1 MKILLDL
8 QGLQS
13 SSRERGIGRL
23 TRQLALAMIAEG
35 GHEFHVL
42 LGEDLSHE
50 IDAVETEFRRLL
62 PPGRVH
68 SFGPYGPTACVH
80 EQNVWRARAAA
91 LLREARIAEIAPDIV
106 HVGSLFEGF
115 TEDFITSVGRLPAD
129 HATAVTLYDLIPL
142 ADPDRYLGSPAY
154 KRHYLRNVQDLK
166 RADLLLSISDY
177 SKREAIDLLHLP
189 EERIAVMFAGVGDH
203 FRPARLSAPEK
214 DALLRRFGLTR
225 RFVLFVG
232 AADPRKN
239 LELLIRA
246 YMKLPAGLRSDLDLV
261 FAGKLVAHEKD
272 AIIAAAR
279 RNGVPP
285 YHVIFTGYIAD
296 ADLIALYG
304 LCDVLVFPSTHEGFG
319 LPPLEAMAC
328 GAPVLVA
335 DNTSLPEVVGRQD
348 CMFDPFDVESLRER
362 LLFAL
367 GDREWREAMRAYGPQ
382 RAKLFTWRAAARRA
396 LDAFE
401 TLHARRLREREAVRL
416 PERMP
421 LPAPVRRPRMA
432 FVSPLPPDH
441 SGIADYSAE
450 LLRELLDHY
459 EIDLVHPDGT
469 TDDAWLAGNCAVRD
483 IVHFERHA
491 GEYDR
496 IVYSFGNSTFHT
508 HMFRLLARFPGTVIL
523 HDAFLSNLAIHLL
536 HVAGKP
542 ADAIAEEIYASH
554 GVTGLRLLTEEG
566 YDGVARDLTMSGG
579 VFRNAHGVIV
589 HSDFAAGIAEAA
601 FGPTVRSMIAVV
613 PHLRSLPKRGGR
625 KAARKALGIPPDAF
639 VVASFGI
646 VDPRKLNLLTAEAFS
661 SSGLAADPENR
672 LVFVGPHQEPYAGE
686 VLAAATADHP
696 DAGVVFAGRLS
707 DTEYGQ
713 YMEAADIAVQLRTES
728 RGETSGATLGAMA
741 YGLPT
746 LATDLGPV
754 AELPDGCLVK
764 LEPDASAEDVAAIL
778 LRLRR
783 DPEDCRR
790 LGEAARAYIAGALE
804 PRAIG
809 RRLSELVEGFA
820 ATSPRV
826 SERVL
831 VEAVA
836 DIAAET
842 RPTSNDLA
850 RLAGHLQALYP
861 PPRLRQLLC
870 DVSGIARED
879 LRTGIERVVRA
890 VLERLIAAPPDG
902 FRIEPV
908 VIRDGVPHYA
918 RAFLRDRLGLPTGP
932 LDDTP
937 VAFGPGDRYL
947 GLDWVPD
954 RIPDAA
960 PWLGRFRRAGGGITF
975 VVYDL
980 LPLEMPR
987 FFPDWLEALDRRW
1000 LDTITTCADHLACIS
1015 AATADSV
1022 ARLADPATIAG
1033 RADALEIGWFHL
1045 GHDLAVGMP
1054 TTGVP
1059 DDGEAVLAAMVRRP
1073 TFLIVGTVEPRK
1085 GHVDALDAFEALWA
1099 EGRNVALVVV
1109 GKEGWMVQEL
1119 ADRIRGHA
1127 EHGARLVW
1135 LPKVSDEYLDTLY
1148 GAATAVVVAS
1158 HGEGFGLPLVEG
1170 AARGTPIIARDLPV
1184 FREVGGAGADYFDD
1198 RPGGLAAAIRSWL
1211 AARQSGRV
1219 VAPVP
1224 MARLSWAEATAQLLA
1239 IVRGERVYRTLDP
1252 DEQPAGRQ
1260 RRIGAS
1266 S

>member
-42 LGEDLSHE
+42 FGEDLSHE

-62 PPGRVH
+62 PPGRIH
-68 SFGPYGPTACVH
+68 TFGPYGPTACVH
-80 EQNVWRARAAA
+80 EANVWRARAAA
-91 LLREARIAEIAPDIV
+91 LLREARIAQIAPDIV

-115 TEDFITSVGRLPAD
+115 VEDFITSVGLLQGD

-166 RADLLLSISDY
+166 RADLLLSISEY
-177 SKREAIDLLHLP
+177 SKREAIDLLQLP

-203 FRPARLSAPEK
+203 FRPVSLSAPEK
-214 DALLRRFGLTR
+214 GALLGRYGMSR

-239 LELLIRA
+239 IKLLVRA
-246 YMKLPAGLRSDLDLV
+246 YTQLPAALRADLDLV

-272 AIIAAAR
+272 AIAAAAER
-279 RNGVPP
+279 HGVPP
-285 YHVIFTGYIAD
+285 EHVIFTGYIAD

-348 CMFDPFDVESLRER
+348 CLFDPFDVESLRER

-367 GDREWREAMRAYGPQ
+367 GNRQWREAMRAYGPQ
-382 RAKLFTWRAAARRA
+382 RARMFTWRAAARRA

-401 TLHARRLREREAVRL
+401 ELHARRMRERAEIRF
-416 PERMP
+416 PERP
-421 LPAPVRRPRMA
+421 TLPAPTRRPRIA

-459 EIDLVHPDGT
+459 EIDLVHPDGMT
-469 TDDAWLAGNCAVRD
+469 EDPWLAGNCAVRD
-483 IVHFERHA
+483 IAYFERHA
-491 GEYDR
+491 GGYDR

-523 HDAFLSNLAIHLL
+523 HDAFLSNLAIHLM

-542 ADAIAEEIYASH
+542 ADVIVEEIYASH
-554 GVTGLRLLTEEG
+554 GITGLRLLADEG
-566 YDGVARDLTMSGG
+566 YDGVSRELTMSGAI
-579 VFRNAHGVIV
+579 FRNAHGVIV
-589 HSDFAAGIAEAA
+589 HSDFALGIAEAA
-601 FGPTVRSMIAVV
+601 FGPTVRPMMTVV
-613 PHLRSLPKRGGR
+613 PHLRSLPKPG
-625 KAARKALGIPPDAF
+625 ARDVARETLGIPQDAF
-639 VVASFGI
+639 VIASFGI
-646 VDPRKLNLLTAEAFS
+646 VDPRKLNLLTAEAFVA
-661 SSGLAADPENR
+661 SGLAADPESR
-672 LVFVGPHQEPYAGE
+672 LVFVGPYHEPYAGE
-686 VLAAATADHP
+686 VLAAVTGRHP
-696 DAGVVFAGRLS
+696 DAVVVFAGRLS
-707 DTEYGQ
+707 DAEYGH
-713 YMEAADIAVQLRTES
+713 YMAAADVAIQLRTES

-746 LATDLGPV
+746 IATDLGPV
-754 AELPDGCLVK
+754 AEFPDDCLVK
-764 LEPDASAEDVAAIL
+764 LAPDADAEEVGAVL
-778 LRLRR
+778 LRLR
-783 DPEDCRR
+783 EDREESRR
-790 LGEAARAYIAGALE
+790 LGEAARAHLAVAHA

-809 RRLSELVEGFA
+809 RRVRDIVEGFA
-820 ATSPRV
+820 TTSGRV
-826 SERVL
+826 GERVL
-831 VEAVA
+831 VDAVV
-836 DIAAET
+836 DIATET
-842 RPTSNDLA
+842 QPSSADLG
-850 RLAGHLQALYP
+850 RLADHVRALYP
-861 PPRLRQLLC
+861 PPRRRQMFY
-870 DVSGIARED
+870 DVSGVARED

-890 VLERLIAAPPDG
+890 VLERLIVTPPDG

-908 VIRDGVPHYA
+908 VIRDGIPHYA
-918 RAFLRDRLGLPTGP
+918 RSFARDRLGLPTGA
-932 LDDTP
+932 LEDAP
-937 VAFGPGDRYL
+937 VVFGPGDQYL
-947 GLDWVPD
+947 SVDWVPD
-954 RIPDAA
+954 RLPDAA
-960 PWLGRFRRAGGGITF
+960 LWLGRFRRAGGTATF
-975 VVYDL
+975 VVHDL
-980 LPLEMPR
+980 LPLEMPQY
-987 FFPDWLEALDRRW
+987 FPDWLEDMDRRW
-1000 LDTITTCADHLACIS
+1000 LDTITTCADRLACNS
-1015 AATADSV
+1015 VTTAESV
-1022 ARLADPATIAG
+1022 IRLADPEVIAK
-1033 RADALEIGWFHL
+1033 RASPLEIGWFHL
-1045 GHDLAVGMP
+1045 GHDLAVSMP

-1059 DDGEAVLAAMVRRP
+1059 EDGEAVLAAMGRRS
-1073 TFLIVGTVEPRK
+1073 TFLMVGTVEPRK
-1085 GHVDALDAFEALWA
+1085 GHADALDAFDTLWA
-1099 EGRNVALVVV
+1099 EGGDVALVVV

-1119 ADRIRGHA
+1119 AERIRGHREYA
-1127 EHGARLVW
+1127 TRLVW
-1135 LPKVSDEYLDTLY
+1135 LPKVSDEYLDRLY

-1184 FREVGGAGADYFDD
+1184 FREVGGTSADYFDS

-1211 AARQSGRV
+1211 AARQSGRIAAP
-1219 VAPVP
+1219 APVTH
-1224 MARLSWAEATAQLLA
+1224 LTWADSTEQLLA
-1239 IVRGERVYRTLDP
+1239 VMRGERVYRTLDP
-1252 DEQPAGRQ
+1252 DEMSTGRA
-1260 RRIGAS
+1260 RLIGAAS
-1266 S
+1266 